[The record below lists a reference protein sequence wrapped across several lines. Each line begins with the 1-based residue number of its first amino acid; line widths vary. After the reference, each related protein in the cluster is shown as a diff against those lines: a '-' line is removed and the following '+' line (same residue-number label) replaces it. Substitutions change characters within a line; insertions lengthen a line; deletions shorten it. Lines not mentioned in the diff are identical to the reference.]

1 MKKRDKNVEFLTKYY
16 FTTSTVLSSVAAGAT
31 TTILSNDLGKGI
43 IVAGVTL
50 VASGSLSA
58 MLKNIKS
65 DTQAYIS
72 NEVENTLALSPVDCS
87 YEELKP
93 GDSIDATD
101 EIIEAKLVRI

>member
-1 MKKRDKNVEFLTKYY
+1 MQKKGKNVEFLTKYY
-16 FTTSTVLSSVAAGAT
+16 FTTSTVLSSVVAGAA
-31 TTILSNDLGKGI
+31 TTILSNDIGKGI
-43 IVAGVTL
+43 IVTGVTL